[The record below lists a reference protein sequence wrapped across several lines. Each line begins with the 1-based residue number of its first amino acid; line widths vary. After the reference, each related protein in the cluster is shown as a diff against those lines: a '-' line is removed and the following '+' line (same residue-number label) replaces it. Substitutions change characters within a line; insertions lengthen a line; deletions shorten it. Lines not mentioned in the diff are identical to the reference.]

1 MIINGKSKEN
11 TQMLE
16 KVNNATRSE
25 DAAKVVQ
32 ELEQIIRIKKRHNM
46 VDLRSRTNIS
56 EV

>member
-1 MIINGKSKEN
+1 
-11 TQMLE
+11 MLE
-16 KVNNATRSE
+16 KVNNATISE

>member
-16 KVNNATRSE
+16 KVNNARISE

>member
-1 MIINGKSKEN
+1 
-11 TQMLE
+11 MLE
-16 KVNNATRSE
+16 KVNNATISE

-46 VDLRSRTNIS
+46 ADLRSRTNIL